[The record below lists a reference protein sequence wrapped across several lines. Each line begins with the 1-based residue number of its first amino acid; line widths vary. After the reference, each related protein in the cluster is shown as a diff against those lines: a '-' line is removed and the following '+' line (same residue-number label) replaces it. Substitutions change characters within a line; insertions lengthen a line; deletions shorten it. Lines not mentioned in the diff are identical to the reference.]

1 MSTYY
6 INKGSESSNSFS
18 ICGVLTDAGCGAEEP
33 RGCRTCAALA
43 AKQAFI
49 FSTPDYSTSEH
60 LSTLSEYLSTL
71 PEHL

>member
-6 INKGSESSNSFS
+6 INKGPESSNSFG

-43 AKQAFI
+43 AKQTFI
-49 FSTPDYSTSEH
+49 FSTSDYSISEY
-60 LSTLSEYLSTL
+60 LSTLSEYLSTR